1 MGGKSQLL
9 KLKILATLHAIVY
22 ITLEVNGRPNASQK
36 RSPTQPF
43 LSCHVTLVP
52 KERCVTRQKRRL
64 FFKGHCNT
72 VNLSSL
78 LLFFLFVF
86 FSRNR

>member
-1 MGGKSQLL
+1 MREKSQLL
-9 KLKILATLHAIVY
+9 KLKILTTLHTIVY
-22 ITLEVNGRPNASQK
+22 ITLEVNSRPNASQK
-36 RSPTQPF
+36 KYPTQPF

-72 VNLSSL
+72 MNLSSL
-78 LLFFLFVF
+78 PVFFLFVF
-86 FSRNR
+86 FF